1 MSIKPF
7 DFVILKNGNYFLVQ
21 SYSKRRIDENTVIP
35 EIIAKG
41 ILLNK
46 NSYFNSTFGIT
57 GKTTSTFLNM
67 KTASI
72 PQIVNFM
79 FKNAYKF
86 NTKPDG
92 NNWIY
97 ITDIKTVIKRKEDNI
112 KLDKS
117 VSFI

>member
-1 MSIKPF
+1 M
-7 DFVILKNGNYFLVQ
+7 ILKNGNYFLVQ

-57 GKTTSTFLNM
+57 GKTTSTSLNM

-79 FKNAYKF
+79 FKDWSNL
-86 NTKPDG
+86 P
-92 NNWIY
+92 
-97 ITDIKTVIKRKEDNI
+97 VILFIWDKV
-112 KLDKS
+112 KLVEEILWVIPPAS
-117 VSFI
+117 